1 MKRSGTLDAWLQPK
15 SKSQTVEVAKSVTAT
30 ALQNGCDRVEVEV
43 TPEKVK
49 VVATKPAAAP
59 KSKMFT
65 KSVAART
72 GFPTPLFTGKFA
84 DFVDVAMDGVGDAA
98 FLYAQHCTPLAGKS
112 TALRGAIAEAVV
124 KRIYAT
130 ERGFEIVDAEAG
142 TRVDGKARGENSER
156 YDFGIR
162 GVDEDGSW
170 ATFRIEVKSAR
181 MSYEPSMERWH
192 LMFASVK
199 RTEHDELCLVFE
211 GLDGVR
217 VYRWRGQNA
226 STAGKSTKASGEC
239 IKVLASYH
247 QPDATISHTQ
257 LVEEMAER
265 NELIK
270 FVAYTDPAYADLW
283 EMTTRT
289 ATTYDA
295 VPMGTLSGK
304 ARGTMVENV
313 VRSVMGRLGHTI
325 EDAPTSSCVNGAA
338 RGKDKTTCDFLV
350 DGQRVEVKSSLMA
363 WNKSDKGFG
372 LQFPHIKS
380 ELHDTLLLAWMTPK
394 SLHVFKH
401 DGMSGMSTHG
411 KETEATGRQI
421 KMYAPGGKKGYS
433 VPSAAE
439 RFLLKHFK
447 WWGCKNKYL
456 ARIDFADGDAER
468 IFELGKARNMFGAGA
483 DEDKSESED
492 ETED

>member
-1 MKRSGTLDAWLQPK
+1 MKRSATLDTWLQPK

-49 VVATKPAAAP
+49 VVATKPVAAP
-59 KSKMFT
+59 KPKLFT

-72 GFPTPLFTGKFA
+72 GTPTPLIIGKFA
-84 DFVDVAMDGVGDAA
+84 DYIDVAMEGVGDAA
-98 FLYAQHCTPLAGKS
+98 FLYAQHGTPLAGKS
-112 TALRGAIAEAVV
+112 SALRGTIAEAVV

-142 TRVDGKARGENSER
+142 TCVNGTARGECRER

-170 ATFRIEVKSAR
+170 ATFRIEVKNSR
-181 MSYEPSMERWH
+181 MSYVPSMERWQ
-192 LMFASVK
+192 LIFANVK

-217 VYRWRGQNA
+217 VYIWRGQNA
-226 STAGKSTKASGEC
+226 STRGKHTKAMGEN
-239 IKVLASYH
+239 IKVSASRS
-247 QPDATISHTQ
+247 QPDATSSHAQ

-283 EMTTRT
+283 ATTTRT

-295 VPMGTLSGK
+295 VPMGTLSGS

-313 VRSVMGRLGHTI
+313 VRSVMVRLGHTV

-338 RGKDKTTCDFLV
+338 RGKNTTTCDFLMN
-350 DGQRVEVKSSLMA
+350 GERIEVKSSLMA
-363 WNKSDKGFG
+363 WNKKDRCFG
-372 LQFPHIKS
+372 LNFHHIKS

-401 DGMSGMSTHG
+401 DGMSGVSTNG
-411 KETEATGRQI
+411 KATEATGRLIQ
-421 KMYAPGGKKGYS
+421 MYAPSGKKGYA
-433 VPSAAE
+433 VASAAE
-439 RFLLKHFK
+439 RFLLKQFR
-447 WWGCKNKYL
+447 WWGSENEYL

-468 IFELGKARNMFGAGA
+468 IFELGKTRNMFGGA
-483 DEDKSESED
+483 DEDESESED